1 MRLIASSSERGS
13 REAMRQLEGG
23 VSHFVARA
31 RAEIVSLLAGVSA
44 AVDFPDEVDEDEAAG
59 DLRARALSLCE
70 LLRRACDERSGR
82 IAQEGLNVVIAGRP
96 NVGKSSLIN
105 ALLREERAI
114 VTDLPYIPLVI
125 NSTMTFQN
133 VKDFTG
139 WPTDED
145 LYAFP
150 PSWGAMASGL
160 VVTNLTPTD

>member
-1 MRLIASSSERGS
+1 MGTTVPQGDWNFS
-13 REAMRQLEGG
+13 RFSNPD
-23 VSHFVARA
+23 VD
-31 RAEIVSLLAGVSA
+31 A
-44 AVDFPDEVDEDEAAG
+44 AVVAAAAT
-59 DLRARALSLCE
+59 DDDAARLE
-70 LLRRACDERSGR
+70 QYTIIQD
-82 IAQEGLNVVIAGRP
+82 
-96 NVGKSSLIN
+96 
-105 ALLREERAI
+105 AI

-133 VKDFTG
+133 VKDFAG